1 MQNHE
6 YRLDDEHG
14 ERVLA
19 HDLKVGVFQGKQDD
33 DCDASNQAQRS
44 KNDDTFAGRKGG
56 ARGALERAAGRQKR
70 RPELTDWKRDTAAAF
85 WLSGRPHVR
94 DRDRRGRTGSVGGTV
109 VGAAW

>member
-56 ARGALERAAGRQKR
+56 ARGALERAGRVVKREGPSLPIGRGTQQQHLGCLAG
-70 RPELTDWKRDTAAAF
+70 LT
-85 WLSGRPHVR
+85 
-94 DRDRRGRTGSVGGTV
+94 
-109 VGAAW
+109 